1 MQTYSAIDSK
11 RAVIQSAYHTQG
23 DGVVESMQMLCSNNV
38 DVPVG
43 KIVYTGMLNERGGY
57 ETDCTVTRTAPNK

>member
-1 MQTYSAIDSK
+1 MYDYYVDFLPHI
-11 RAVIQSAYHTQG
+11 QG
-23 DGVVESMQMLCSNNV
+23 DGVVESMQMLCANNV